1 METNL
6 NHNPALECTKGIR
19 YKAPVPDTLDLADRA
34 AKSVNALTNAW
45 NPVEGYAL
53 NFIADFS
60 AKSPALY
67 PNNHTDAFLNIP
79 PKFIESLIL
88 TRLASGS
95 DLNIDIDKEVIQTQ
109 LNLIGDDG
117 LTYSPTH
124 ILTQFNDSNSHYS
137 EIWGEGRL
145 LIALA
150 MLMQVDK
157 NPIWETIALKK
168 IDRILSLTKQQD
180 DFLYLWRGRYWNGDI
195 PPTHHSEPKGSLK
208 NGSLL
213 DRYSNPAMSI
223 IYSVGSTGYGA
234 SLIYRITGY
243 QPALKLSQGL
253 AKWALRRVF
262 TNPDGRWN
270 IYHFHHSLFAIMAM
284 CQYGYTNS
292 DSEVLD
298 RVHACYN
305 WARLM
310 GDPLT
315 GYYTEWMPGSDLYL
329 SSGQGNS
336 VETCEISDMIFLGL
350 YMTKTGQGDYWDDVD
365 RWTRNMFAESQFLD
379 SSFHDKIPD
388 SYLNH
393 DLVDR
398 PYQDTSLILEKSV
411 GSFWGWMRAND
422 GLKID
427 YQSTPPKLIKTS
439 IMHCCTANGAR
450 TLYFVWNSIITE
462 MSGEIRINLLLNKA
476 SPWVD
481 INSYIPVTGK
491 VNLQI
496 KQPNKFA
503 VRIPSWCNM
512 ADVRLELDNK
522 PLNFDVEGR
531 YVKTGKL
538 PAGCI
543 VSLSLPIQEH
553 TTHRVIGEIPYKL
566 TTRGANVTSIDPRG
580 IGYPLFQNQPTG
592 LDQITERFVPDI
604 HNIDW

>member
-1 METNL
+1 
-6 NHNPALECTKGIR
+6 
-19 YKAPVPDTLDLADRA
+19 
-34 AKSVNALTNAW
+34 
-45 NPVEGYAL
+45 
-53 NFIADFS
+53 
-60 AKSPALY
+60 
-67 PNNHTDAFLNIP
+67 
-79 PKFIESLIL
+79 
-88 TRLASGS
+88 
-95 DLNIDIDKEVIQTQ
+95 
-109 LNLIGDDG
+109 
-117 LTYSPTH
+117 
-124 ILTQFNDSNSHYS
+124 
-137 EIWGEGRL
+137 
-145 LIALA
+145 
-150 MLMQVDK
+150 
-157 NPIWETIALKK
+157 
-168 IDRILSLTKQQD
+168 
-180 DFLYLWRGRYWNGDI
+180 
-195 PPTHHSEPKGSLK
+195 
-208 NGSLL
+208 LL

-379 SSFHDKIPD
+379 SSFHDQIPD

-450 TLYFVWNSIITE
+450 TLYFVWNSIITDI
-462 MSGEIRINLLLNKA
+462 SGEIRINLLLNKA

-481 INSYIPVTGK
+481 VNSYIPVTGK

-503 VRIPSWCNM
+503 IRIPSWCNM
-512 ADVRLELDNK
+512 ADVMLELDNK

>member
-1 METNL
+1 METTL
-6 NHNPALECTKGIR
+6 NYNPVLQCLNGSR
-19 YKAPVPDTLDLADRA
+19 YKAPVPDTLDLAGRA
-34 AKSVNALTNAW
+34 AKSVNALTSAW
-45 NPVEGYAL
+45 NPVEGFAL

-60 AKSPALY
+60 SKSPVLY

-79 PKFIESLIL
+79 PKFIEALIL

-95 DLNIDIDKEVIQTQ
+95 DLNINIDKEVIQTQ

-117 LTYSPTH
+117 LTYSPTN
-124 ILTQFNDSNSHYS
+124 ILTQFNDSNGHYS
-137 EIWGEGRL
+137 EIWSEGRL

-150 MLMQVDK
+150 MLIQVEK

-168 IDRILSLTKQQD
+168 IDRIMSLTKQQD

-195 PPTHHSEPKGSLK
+195 PPVHHSEPKGNLQ

-223 IYSVGSTGYGA
+223 IYSVGATGYGA

-243 QPALKLSQGL
+243 EPALRLSQGL
-253 AKWALRRVF
+253 ARWALRRVF

-292 DSEVLD
+292 DDEVLD

-310 GDPLT
+310 GDPLI

-336 VETCEISDMIFLGL
+336 VETCEVADMIFLGL
-350 YMTKTGQGDYWDDVD
+350 YMTKTGLGDYWDDVD

-379 SSFHDKIPD
+379 SGFHDNIPD
-388 SYLNH
+388 SYLHNDAVH
-393 DLVDR
+393 R

-450 TLYFVWNSIITE
+450 TLYFIWDSIVTE
-462 MSGEIRINLLLNKA
+462 NSGEIRVNLLLNRA

-481 INSYIPVTGK
+481 INSYLPVKGK
-491 VNLQI
+491 VTLQI

-503 VRIPSWCNM
+503 VRIPNWCNI
-512 ADVRLELDNK
+512 ADVRLEVNSE
-522 PLNFDVEGR
+522 PHNFDIDGR
-531 YVKTGKL
+531 YVKIGKL
-538 PAGCI
+538 SPGCI
-543 VSLSLPIQEH
+543 VTLNLPVQEH

-566 TTRGANVTSIDPRG
+566 TTRGANVTSIEPRG
-580 IGYPLFQNQPTG
+580 VGYPLFQNQPTG
-592 LDQITERFVPDI
+592 FDKISERFVPDI
-604 HNIDW
+604 RSIDW